1 MTNSPYSAYN
11 YYSRER
17 TFRGTAKTEIVEIN
31 DQVMET
37 DQTKKSRRNLFIRSR
52 PVLRW
57 IIKLRSSPRAIAG
70 GLGLGTFIAFTP
82 TIGVQLILA
91 VIVATFFNLNR
102 PAAMIPVWITNP
114 ITVAPIYTFNY
125 WLGSRLWDGPPL
137 SEVTGLFLDIGK
149 TMARLE
155 FWDIQKQILAVL
167 QMGREVLIPL
177 FLGSLIIGAVTGAIV
192 YGFSLNILSIFLTR
206 RGKKRL
212 LNKKKTR

>member
-1 MTNSPYSAYN
+1 
-11 YYSRER
+11 
-17 TFRGTAKTEIVEIN
+17 
-31 DQVMET
+31 MET